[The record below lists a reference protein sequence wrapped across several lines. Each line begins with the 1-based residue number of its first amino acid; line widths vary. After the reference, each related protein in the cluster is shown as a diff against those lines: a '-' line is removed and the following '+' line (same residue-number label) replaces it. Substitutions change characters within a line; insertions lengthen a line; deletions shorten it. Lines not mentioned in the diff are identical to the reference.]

1 MRSCLRSFRGLRVF
15 KVTGLSMAQSSD
27 QETIPS
33 RSALRRLREK
43 EQKYNTILKAAE
55 TLFAQKG
62 YHQTSIEEIADLAE
76 VSTGAVYFYFK
87 NKEDL
92 LIILMQEIGHQL
104 RKLLADE
111 FKRTG
116 FSFDRFKNISFAFLK
131 NFCGSHPEWIAIF
144 FRESVGQSVEVE
156 EQRRQLFF
164 KLTDDIKEAFLQA
177 SREQGIDPVDDLIPE
192 MVGVCILG
200 IYERIA
206 CYYFLW
212 QNPPEDIDTI
222 AQRSISFMLGG
233 ISSLLK
239 K

>member
-1 MRSCLRSFRGLRVF
+1 MGMSGDNNILL
-15 KVTGLSMAQSSD
+15 
-27 QETIPS
+27 S

-55 TLFAQKG
+55 TLFARKG

-76 VSTGAVYFYFK
+76 VSTGAVYVYFK

-116 FSFDRFKNISFAFLK
+116 FSFDRFKNISFAFLR

-144 FRESVGQSVEVE
+144 FRESVGQSSEVE
-156 EQRRQLFF
+156 EQRRQLFIN
-164 KLTDDIKEAFLQA
+164 LTDDIKEAFVKINK
-177 SREQGIDPVDDLIPE
+177 EQGIAPVDDLIPE
-192 MVGVCILG
+192 MVAVCILG

-212 QNPPEDIDTI
+212 QDPPEDIDTI

-233 ISSLLK
+233 INGLLK
-239 K
+239 D